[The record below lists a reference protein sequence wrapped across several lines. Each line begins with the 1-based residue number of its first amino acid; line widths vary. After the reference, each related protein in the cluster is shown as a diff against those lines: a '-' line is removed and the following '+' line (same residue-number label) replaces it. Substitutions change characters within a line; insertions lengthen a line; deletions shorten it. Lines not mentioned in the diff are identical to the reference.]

1 MGTDGEYA
9 GERIVLP
16 SLSGRAAKCV
26 VIGRSSSCDV
36 KMALDD
42 QISRRHAQ
50 VRSRPPA
57 PAPPTRASVRLSIS
71 PDPPS
76 PALQIEWR
84 DGVLSLRDLG
94 STYGTQLNGGKLAG
108 TSSALKAGDI
118 IGMGASS
125 FELRA
130 LNEYA

>member
-1 MGTDGEYA
+1 M
-9 GERIVLP
+9 P
-16 SLSGRAAKCV
+16 PHS
-26 VIGRSSSCDV
+26 
-36 KMALDD
+36 
-42 QISRRHAQ
+42 
-50 VRSRPPA
+50 PPA
-57 PAPPTRASVRLSIS
+57 APTSATIS
-71 PDPPS
+71 PDHPS
-76 PALQIEWR
+76 SPSLQIEWR

>member
-1 MGTDGEYA
+1 MPHLA
-9 GERIVLP
+9 RLRLP
-16 SLSGRAAKCV
+16 CLTP
-26 VIGRSSSCDV
+26 SS
-36 KMALDD
+36 
-42 QISRRHAQ
+42 
-50 VRSRPPA
+50 PA
-57 PAPPTRASVRLSIS
+57 P
-71 PDPPS
+71 
-76 PALQIEWR
+76 QIEWR

>member
-1 MGTDGEYA
+1 M
-9 GERIVLP
+9 
-16 SLSGRAAKCV
+16 
-26 VIGRSSSCDV
+26 
-36 KMALDD
+36 
-42 QISRRHAQ
+42 
-50 VRSRPPA
+50 
-57 PAPPTRASVRLSIS
+57 
-71 PDPPS
+71 
-76 PALQIEWR
+76 
-84 DGVLSLRDLG
+84 LSLRDLG

>member
-1 MGTDGEYA
+1 MTCLRTA
-9 GERIVLP
+9 HP
-16 SLSGRAAKCV
+16 
-26 VIGRSSSCDV
+26 
-36 KMALDD
+36 
-42 QISRRHAQ
+42 
-50 VRSRPPA
+50 
-57 PAPPTRASVRLSIS
+57 RLC
-71 PDPPS
+71 PS
-76 PALQIEWR
+76 PYLTDPSSPYLQIEWR